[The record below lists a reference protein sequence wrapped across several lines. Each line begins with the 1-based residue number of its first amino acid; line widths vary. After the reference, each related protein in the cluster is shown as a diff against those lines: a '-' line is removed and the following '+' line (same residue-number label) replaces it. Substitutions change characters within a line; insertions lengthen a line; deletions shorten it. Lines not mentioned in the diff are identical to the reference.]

1 MFFLISLILF
11 LDVKH
16 LYNRHLSSHS
26 CIPSCITNPDTTP
39 MNQRQSLHLQQGP
52 HRVVFW
58 TQWKHMG
65 IMYKL
70 WYVMWVPSLT
80 QYLTN
85 FTQDATSSVSCV
97 LVYSSLGRSDLAGLV
112 PKQILKYFPTSF
124 PFVPSHLQQ
133 VPASFMS
140 SGSYTGQFIYQITTQ
155 HDEYVV
161 KTKGMS

>member
-1 MFFLISLILF
+1 MWSIFITDIFPHILPPIFHHKSWHYSYESETVTTSAARAASLGL
-11 LDVKH
+11 LD
-16 LYNRHLSSHS
+16 
-26 CIPSCITNPDTTP
+26 
-39 MNQRQSLHLQQGP
+39 
-52 HRVVFW
+52 F
-58 TQWKHMG
+58 WKHMG

-85 FTQDATSSVSCV
+85 FTQDAISSVSCV
-97 LVYSSLGRSDLAGLV
+97 VIYSSLGRSDLAGLV

-133 VPASFMS
+133 GPASFMS

-161 KTKGMS
+161 KTKGVSKNIVKM